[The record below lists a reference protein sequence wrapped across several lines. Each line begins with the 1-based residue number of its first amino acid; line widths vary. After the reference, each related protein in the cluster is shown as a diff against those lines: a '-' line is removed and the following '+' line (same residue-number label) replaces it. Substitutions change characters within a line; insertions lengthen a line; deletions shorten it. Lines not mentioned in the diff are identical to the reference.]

1 MIICIMLHF
10 GNHAYKNE
18 KLRGVIVHS
27 SDSCTC
33 ISSSSST
40 AVVLHIVVAVALD

>member
-1 MIICIMLHF
+1 MLHF

-18 KLRGVIVHS
+18 KLRGVTYS
-27 SDSCTC
+27 TC

-40 AVVLHIVVAVALD
+40 AVVVVLVVAVDLHPGLVVE